1 MFDPSQLLNA
11 MMTGGMRGSPLAEVL
26 KGVLGGGASGG
37 GGFADAR
44 PAGGN
49 PLGSILGEL
58 LGGGAAGSGGG
69 GLGGAGLGGGG
80 LGGGGLGGGGMGG
93 ALAQVLGGVL
103 GGGAPAAS
111 RSDGGGILGTLLG
124 GILGGSG
131 GRGAGLG
138 SSGGLGGM
146 GGGGGLGGM
155 AGAALISA
163 LASAL
168 LNRGSGAQA
177 AVAPQQA
184 IDAAAPSDPG
194 RAARQALL
202 LIRAM
207 IAAAKADGAIDDE
220 ERRRIVG
227 KLREAGADATACA
240 FVEAEMARPSSIDA
254 LIADIPDQMT
264 AAQVYMASLFAI
276 DVDTQAEK
284 AYLATLAKRLGLP
297 AMTA

>member
-26 KGVLGGGASGG
+26 KGVLGGGVSGG

-69 GLGGAGLGGGG
+69 GLGGAG

-138 SSGGLGGM
+138 SSGGLGGLGGM
-146 GGGGGLGGM
+146 GSSGGLGGM

-184 IDAAAPSDPG
+184 IDAAVPSDPG

>member
-37 GGFADAR
+37 GGLADAR

-69 GLGGAGLGGGG
+69 GLGGGG

-111 RSDGGGILGTLLG
+111 HSGGGGILGTLLG

-138 SSGGLGGM
+138 SSGGMGGM
-146 GGGGGLGGM
+146 GGMGSSGGLGGM

-184 IDAAAPSDPG
+184 IDAAVPSDPE